1 MEPLLHSVLFWTITS
16 EYYYWLLIGLV
27 KQNLLFYK
35 NNSISKLFLWN
46 IVFIIH
52 LIKSNNF
59 NVYVYFLLLFYQ
71 TFYFLCCFFLEGGVG
86 NGVLTFV
93 KWENFLTRRKKKPE
107 KKDIPFL
114 QNLHNRLMFR
124 GFSRRGQCD
133 SSPSKVNLIYEQK
146 RSFLEGKG
154 H

>member
-1 MEPLLHSVLFWTITS
+1 M
-16 EYYYWLLIGLV
+16 IGLV

-35 NNSISKLFLWN
+35 NNSISKLFRWN

-71 TFYFLCCFFLEGGVG
+71 TFYFLCFLGFFGRGGGVG

-93 KWENFLTRRKKKPE
+93 KWKTSNSFEKKTE

-114 QNLHNRLMFR
+114 QNLHNRPVFG
-124 GFSRRGQCD
+124 GFCRRGQCD

-146 RSFLEGKG
+146 RSFLVGEG